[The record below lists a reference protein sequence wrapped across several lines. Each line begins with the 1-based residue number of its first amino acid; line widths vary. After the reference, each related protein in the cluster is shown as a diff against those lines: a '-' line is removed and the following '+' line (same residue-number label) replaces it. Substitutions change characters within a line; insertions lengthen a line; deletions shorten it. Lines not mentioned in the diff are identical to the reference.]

1 MLLKTGT
8 KEYEDLIA
16 KIKFVYEKRS
26 GKKFTREELE
36 TFARR
41 IARFGAVIHN
51 FQSKQLGKEPRYEI

>member
-1 MLLKTGT
+1 MLLKTST

-16 KIKFVYEKRS
+16 KIRRVYEKRS

-36 TFARR
+36 TFASR

-51 FQSKQLGKEPRYEI
+51 YHSKQLGKEPRYEI

>member
-1 MLLKTGT
+1 MLLKTST

-16 KIKFVYEKRS
+16 KIKRVYEKRS

-36 TFARR
+36 TFAIR

-51 FQSKQLGKEPRYEI
+51 YHSKQLGKEPRYEI